1 MIKFNRIEDVYMV
14 LAQEIIA
21 FIGNRQW
28 IKAGGKYEVYNKMVA
43 SSWWLEN
50 EFGIDETG
58 DFLPDEINRLAS
70 KGIFFL
76 RDNLLETT
84 GDRIWGVDFTLFPD
98 GKFNIEYNYNKPDDY
113 EESDETITGEE
124 INQSLSEVNKK

>member
-1 MIKFNRIEDVYMV
+1 MIKFNSIEDAYMA

-21 FIGNRQW
+21 FVGDRQW
-28 IKAGGKYEVYNKMVA
+28 IKAGGKYEVYNKMV
-43 SSWWLEN
+43 SSRWWLEN
-50 EFGIDETG
+50 EVGIEKTG
-58 DFLPDEINRLAS
+58 DPPPDEINSLAS
-70 KGIFFL
+70 KGVFFL

-84 GDRIWGVDFTLFPD
+84 GNRIWGVDFTLFPD
-98 GKFNIEYNYNKPDDY
+98 GKFNVEYNYNKPDDY